1 MSRLRRI
8 QAKYPQEPKVM
19 NEEKYITIKELAEL
33 KGVSTRAIRLSR
45 GKYITR
51 DIIVKGGKSF
61 EILLSSIE
69 PELQGKYYSKF
80 VPSCTENQLPA
91 PLDFYKPDK
100 AKIIALARLDLL
112 NLWKNQRKNQQNK
125 TQFDTDFLCAY
136 NAQVLYPEIYAKLG
150 KVSIGRLQR
159 CKWILGNSNNYE
171 LLIPNYH
178 YEDYSRTCLTEYEKQ
193 IFLKLPLH
201 PNKFSIEKA
210 ISLTQY
216 VLKSQ
221 GQEYIPASSTFRK
234 FANWYKANYF
244 DKWTVL
250 SEGEKTLKEKVIPHI
265 KRDISKIEVGE
276 VLVADG
282 KRLNFQVINPFTG
295 KPCRATLIVF
305 LDWKSTALVGYEIM
319 LEENTQNIASALR
332 NAILN
337 LSRIPKFVYL
347 DNGKAFRG
355 KYFMGSEDFCEIG
368 LRGIYEKL
376 GITTVFANPYNAR
389 AKVIERFF
397 LEMQESFEK
406 LLPSYIGTG
415 IENKPARLRR
425 NEKFHSEIHTEFT
438 PTIQQTIQMINSW
451 LKYKNSLPCP
461 NDRTKSIKE
470 MLDSIE
476 RQAINPREL
485 DDLMLA
491 QEVKT
496 ITSQGIRF
504 LKSDYYND
512 ALYGLRQKVIIKYSL
527 FDLSYINV
535 YTTSGKFL
543 CRADR
548 ITLTHPLA
556 HYTGEIK
563 DVEDYKQKIQKQKQ
577 LKNKTI
583 KACKEFLNTEDLEI
597 LGCEMDK
604 VEEIYLPPK
613 LETKKEK
620 SEKYNPAVKPLFK
633 TSRER
638 YEYLMEYGCICNN
651 DRVWLASYKESKEF
665 KEYETN
671 IADCR
676 QRAEASACPFNAGK
690 QERNKL

>member
-1 MSRLRRI
+1 MD
-8 QAKYPQEPKVM
+8 
-19 NEEKYITIKELAEL
+19 NEKYITIKELAEL
-33 KGVSTRAIRLSR
+33 KGVSTRAIRLSK

-51 DIIVKGGKSF
+51 EITVKGGKSF

-69 PELQGKYYSKF
+69 PELQEKYYSKL
-80 VPSCTENQLPA
+80 VLIPPIKQLPIIA
-91 PLDFYKPDK
+91 DFHKQNK
-100 AKIIALARLDLL
+100 AKIIALARFDLV
-112 NLWKNQRKNQQNK
+112 NLWKDQRKHQAGK
-125 TQFDTDFLCAY
+125 KQFDSDFLSAY
-136 NAQVLYPEIYAKLG
+136 NSNTLYPEIYAKIG
-150 KVSIGRLQR
+150 KVSIGTLQR
-159 CKWILGNSNNYE
+159 WKRVLGNSKNYE
-171 LLIPNYH
+171 LLIPGYH
-178 YEDYSRTCLTEYEKQ
+178 YEDYSRTKLDEYEKQ
-193 IFLKLPLH
+193 IFLKFLLH
-201 PNKFSIEKA
+201 PNKFSIGKA

-216 VLKSQ
+216 VLKTHNR
-221 GQEYIPASSTFRK
+221 GYIPAPPTFRR

-244 DKWTVL
+244 DKWTL
-250 SEGEKTLKEKVIPHI
+250 LRDGEKALKEQVIPHI

-295 KPCRATLIVF
+295 KPCRATLIGF

-337 LSRIPKFVYL
+337 LGKIPKFVYL
-347 DNGKAFRG
+347 DNGRAFKS
-355 KYFMGSEDFCEIG
+355 KYFMGSPAFCEMG
-368 LRGIYEKL
+368 LKGIYEKL

-406 LLPSYIGTG
+406 LLPSYIGTN

-425 NEKFHSEIHTEFT
+425 NEKFHSAIHKEFI

-451 LKYKNSLPCP
+451 LLYKNSLPCP
-461 NDRTKSIKE
+461 NDKSKTIQE

-476 RQAINPREL
+476 RQQINPREL

-535 YTTSGKFL
+535 YTITGKFL
-543 CRADR
+543 CKADR

-556 HYTGEIK
+556 HYTSDIK
-563 DVEDYKQKIQKQKQ
+563 DIEDYKQKIQKQKQ

-583 KACKEFLNTEDLEI
+583 KACKEFLNIEDLEI
-597 LGCEMDK
+597 LECEMDK
-604 VEEIYLPPK
+604 IEDTLLPSQIVPK
-613 LETKKEK
+613 IKIQKEK
-620 SEKYNPAVKPLFK
+620 PEKYNPAVKPLFK

-638 YEYLMEYGCICNN
+638 YEYLMEHGCTCND
-651 DRVWLASYKESKEF
+651 DRIWLTAYKESKEF
-665 KEYETN
+665 EEYETSFCK
-671 IADCR
+671 D
-676 QRAEASACPFNAGK
+676 
-690 QERNKL
+690 

>member
-1 MSRLRRI
+1 MD
-8 QAKYPQEPKVM
+8 
-19 NEEKYITIKELAEL
+19 NEKYITIKELAEL
-33 KGVSTRAIRLSR
+33 KGVSVRAIRLSLK
-45 GKYITR
+45 KYVIREITVR
-51 DIIVKGGKSF
+51 GGKSF

-69 PELQGKYYSKF
+69 PVLQEKYYSKIIPTYE
-80 VPSCTENQLPA
+80 VKQLPT
-91 PLDFYKPDK
+91 PTNFHKPDK
-100 AKIIALARLDLL
+100 AKTIALARIDLL
-112 NLWKNQRKNQQNK
+112 NLWKNQRKNQSNK
-125 TQFDTDFLCAY
+125 TQFDKNFLSAY
-136 NAQVLYPEIYAKLG
+136 NAKCLYPEIYAKLG
-150 KVSIGRLQR
+150 KVSIGTLQR
-159 CKWILGNSNNYE
+159 WKRILGNSNNYE

-178 YEDYSRTCLTEYEKQ
+178 YEDYSRTCLTEHEKQ
-193 IFLKLPLH
+193 IFLKLLLH
-201 PNKFSIEKA
+201 PNKFSIGKA

-216 VLKSQ
+216 VLKTQ
-221 GQEYIPASSTFRK
+221 GTEYIPSPPTFRK

-244 DKWTVL
+244 DKWTL
-250 SEGEKTLKEKVIPHI
+250 LRDGEKALKEEVIPHI
-265 KRDISKIEVGE
+265 KRNISKIDVGE

-295 KPCRATLIVF
+295 KPCRATLIGF

-319 LEENTQNIASALR
+319 IEENTQNIASALR

-337 LSRIPKFVYL
+337 LGKIPKFVYL
-347 DNGKAFRG
+347 DNGRAFRS
-355 KYFMGSEDFCEIG
+355 KYFVGSADFSEIG
-368 LRGIYEKL
+368 LKRIYEKL

-406 LLPSYIGTG
+406 LFPSYIGTS
-415 IENKPARLRR
+415 IESKPARLRR

-451 LKYKNSLPCP
+451 LEYKNSLPCP
-461 NDRTKSIKE
+461 NDSTKSIKE

-535 YTTSGKFL
+535 YTISGKFL
-543 CRADR
+543 CRAER

-556 HYTGEIK
+556 HYTGEIN
-563 DVEDYKQKIQKQKQ
+563 DIEDYKQKIQKQKQ

-583 KACKEFLNTEDLEI
+583 KACKKFLNIEDLEI
-597 LGCEMDK
+597 LECTL
-604 VEEIYLPPK
+604 EEKEEELLPPPIVPK
-613 LETKKEK
+613 IEIKKEK
-620 SEKYNPAVKPLFK
+620 QEKYNPAVKPLFK

-638 YEYLMEYGCICNN
+638 YEYLMEYGCTCND
-651 DRVWLASYKESKEF
+651 DRIWLTAYKESKE
-665 KEYETN
+665 TD
-671 IADCR
+671 IC
-676 QRAEASACPFNAGK
+676 
-690 QERNKL
+690 

>member
-1 MSRLRRI
+1 MD
-8 QAKYPQEPKVM
+8 
-19 NEEKYITIKELAEL
+19 NEKYITIKELAEL
-33 KGVSTRAIRLSR
+33 KGVSARAIRLSLK
-45 GKYITR
+45 KYVIREITVR
-51 DIIVKGGKSF
+51 GGKSF

-69 PELQGKYYSKF
+69 PVLREKYYSKIIPTYE
-80 VPSCTENQLPA
+80 VKQLPT
-91 PLDFYKPDK
+91 PTNFHKPDK
-100 AKIIALARLDLL
+100 AKTIALARIDLL
-112 NLWKNQRKNQQNK
+112 NLWKNQRKNQSNK
-125 TQFDTDFLCAY
+125 TQFDKNFLSAY
-136 NAQVLYPEIYAKLG
+136 NAKCLYPEIYAKLG
-150 KVSIGRLQR
+150 KVSSGTLQR
-159 CKWILGNSNNYE
+159 WKRILGNSNNYE

-178 YEDYSRTCLTEYEKQ
+178 YEDYSRTCLTEHEKQ
-193 IFLKLPLH
+193 IFLKLLLH
-201 PNKFSIEKA
+201 PNKFSIGKA

-216 VLKSQ
+216 VLKTQ
-221 GQEYIPASSTFRK
+221 GTEYIPSPPTFRK

-244 DKWTVL
+244 DKWTL
-250 SEGEKTLKEKVIPHI
+250 LRDGEKALKEEVIPHI
-265 KRDISKIEVGE
+265 KRNISKIDVGE

-295 KPCRATLIVF
+295 KPCRATLIGF

-319 LEENTQNIASALR
+319 IEENTQNIASALR

-337 LSRIPKFVYL
+337 LGKIPKFVYL
-347 DNGKAFRG
+347 DNGRAFRS
-355 KYFMGSEDFCEIG
+355 KYFVGSADFSEIG
-368 LRGIYEKL
+368 LKGIYEKL

-406 LLPSYIGTG
+406 LFPSYIGTS
-415 IENKPARLRR
+415 IESKPARLRR

-451 LKYKNSLPCP
+451 LEYKNSLPCP

-491 QEVKT
+491 QEIKT
-496 ITSQGIRF
+496 IASQGIRF
-504 LKSDYYND
+504 LKADYYND

-556 HYTGEIK
+556 HYTGEVK
-563 DVEDYKQKIQKQKQ
+563 DIEDYKQKIQKQKQ

-583 KACKEFLNTEDLEI
+583 KACKEFLNIEDLEI
-597 LGCEMDK
+597 LEYTLEEK
-604 VEEIYLPPK
+604 EEEILPLSTVPK
-613 LETKKEK
+613 IEVKKEK
-620 SEKYNPAVKPLFK
+620 PEKYNPAVKPLFK

-638 YEYLMEYGCICNN
+638 YEYLMEHGCTCNE
-651 DRVWLASYKESKEF
+651 DRIWFKTYKESKEY
-665 KEYETN
+665 KQYET
-671 IADCR
+671 DFC
-676 QRAEASACPFNAGK
+676 
-690 QERNKL
+690 

>member
-1 MSRLRRI
+1 MCRNDTKDINVSWKQFQSSAFGAMNI
-8 QAKYPQEPKVM
+8 NVM
-19 NEEKYITIKELAEL
+19 TDEKYITIKELAEL
-33 KGVSTRAIRLSR
+33 KGVSTRAIRLSK

-51 DIIVKGGKSF
+51 EITIKGGRSF
-61 EILLSSIE
+61 KILLSSIE
-69 PELQGKYYSKF
+69 PVLQEKYYSKIIPTYE
-80 VPSCTENQLPA
+80 VKQLPT
-91 PLDFYKPDK
+91 PTNFHKPDK
-100 AKIIALARLDLL
+100 AKVIALARLDLL
-112 NLWKNQRKNQQNK
+112 NLWKQERKNQQNK
-125 TQFDTDFLCAY
+125 TQFDKDFLSAY

-150 KVSIGRLQR
+150 NVSIGTLQR
-159 CKWILGNSNNYE
+159 WKRILGNSNNYE

-178 YEDYSRTCLTEYEKQ
+178 YEDYSRTCLTEHEKQ
-193 IFLKLPLH
+193 IFLKLLLH
-201 PNKFSIEKA
+201 PNRFSIGKA

-216 VLKSQ
+216 VLKTQ
-221 GQEYIPASSTFRK
+221 GQEYIPAPPTFRR

-244 DKWTVL
+244 DKWTL
-250 SEGEKTLKEKVIPHI
+250 LRDGEKALKEDVIPHI

-295 KPCRATLIVF
+295 KPCRATLIGF

-319 LEENTQNIASALR
+319 IEENTQNIASALR

-337 LSRIPKFVYL
+337 LDKIPKFVYL
-347 DNGKAFRG
+347 DNGRAFRGEYFRG
-355 KYFMGSEDFCEIG
+355 KYKDGFEQYGFKG
-368 LRGIYEKL
+368 LYEKL

-406 LLPSYIGTG
+406 LLPSYIGTN

-438 PTIQQTIQMINSW
+438 PTIQQTIKMINSW
-451 LKYKNSLPCP
+451 LEYKNSLPCP

-476 RQAINPREL
+476 KQEINPREL
-485 DDLMLA
+485 DDLMLV

-535 YTTSGKFL
+535 YTISGKFL

-556 HYTGEIK
+556 HYTGEIN
-563 DVEDYKQKIQKQKQ
+563 DIEDYKQKIQKQKQ

-583 KACKEFLNTEDLEI
+583 KACKEFLNIEDLEI
-597 LGCEMDK
+597 LEYQLEEK
-604 VEEIYLPPK
+604 EEEILPSPIIPK
-613 LETKKEK
+613 IENKKEK
-620 SEKYNPAVKPLFK
+620 PEKYNPAVRLLFK

-638 YEYLMEYGCICNN
+638 YEYLMEHGCTCND
-651 DRVWLASYKESKEF
+651 DRIWFKAYEESKEY
-665 KEYETN
+665 KQYET
-671 IADCR
+671 DFC
-676 QRAEASACPFNAGK
+676 
-690 QERNKL
+690 

>member
-1 MSRLRRI
+1 MIYVST
-8 QAKYPQEPKVM
+8 M
-19 NEEKYITIKELAEL
+19 NEEKYITVKELAEL
-33 KGVSTRAIRLSR
+33 KGVSNRAIRLSKD
-45 GKYITR
+45 KYITR
-51 DIIVKGGKSF
+51 EITVKGGKSF

-69 PELQGKYYSKF
+69 LELQEKYYSKF
-80 VPSCTENQLPA
+80 VPTYEVKQFPA
-91 PLDFYKPDK
+91 PMNFHKPDK
-100 AKIIALARLDLL
+100 AKVIALARLDLL
-112 NLWKNQRKNQQNK
+112 NLWKKERKNQQNK
-125 TQFDTDFLCAY
+125 TQFDNDFLGAY
-136 NAQVLYPEIYAKLG
+136 NAQVLYPKIYAKLG
-150 KVSIGRLQR
+150 KVSIGTLQR
-159 CKWILGNSNNYE
+159 WKRILGNSNNYE

-178 YEDYSRTCLTEYEKQ
+178 YEDYSRTCLTEHEKQ
-193 IFLKLPLH
+193 IFLKLLLH
-201 PNKFSIEKA
+201 PNKFSIGKA

-216 VLKSQ
+216 VLKTQ
-221 GQEYIPASSTFRK
+221 GAEYIPAPPTFRR
-234 FANWYKANYF
+234 FANWYKASYF
-244 DKWTVL
+244 DKWTL
-250 SEGEKTLKEKVIPHI
+250 LRDGEKALKEDVIPHI

-295 KPCRATLIVF
+295 KPCRATLIGF

-337 LSRIPKFVYL
+337 LCKIPKFVYL
-347 DNGKAFRG
+347 DNGKAFRS
-355 KYFMGSEDFCEIG
+355 KYFMGSSNFDEIG
-368 LRGIYEKL
+368 LKGIYEKL
-376 GITTVFANPYNAR
+376 GIKTVFANPYNAR

-406 LLPSYIGTG
+406 LLPSYIGTS

-425 NEKFHSEIHTEFT
+425 NEKFHSEIHQEYT

-451 LKYKNSLPCP
+451 LEYKNSLPCP

-470 MLDSIE
+470 ILDNIE
-476 RQAINPREL
+476 RQEINPREL

-491 QEVKT
+491 QEIKT

-504 LKSDYYND
+504 LKADYYND

-556 HYTGEIK
+556 YYTGEIK
-563 DVEDYKQKIQKQKQ
+563 DIEDYKQKIQKQKQ
-577 LKNKTI
+577 LKNRTI
-583 KACKEFLNTEDLEI
+583 KACKEFLNIEDLEI
-597 LGCEMDK
+597 LECEMEK
-604 VEEIYLPPK
+604 EEEEHLPPPIVPK
-613 LETKKEK
+613 IENKKEK
-620 SEKYNPAVKPLFK
+620 PTKYNPAVKPLFK

-638 YEYLMEYGCICNN
+638 YEYLMEYGCTCNN
-651 DRVWLASYKESKEF
+651 DRIWLKAYKESKEF
-665 KEYETN
+665 KEYETK
-671 IADCR
+671 IRTD
-676 QRAEASACPFNAGK
+676 
-690 QERNKL
+690 

>member
-1 MSRLRRI
+1 MCRNDTKDINVSWKQFQSSAFGAMNI
-8 QAKYPQEPKVM
+8 NVM
-19 NEEKYITIKELAEL
+19 TDEKYITIKELAEL
-33 KGVSTRAIRLSR
+33 KGVSTRAIRLSK

-51 DIIVKGGKSF
+51 EITIKGGRSF
-61 EILLSSIE
+61 KILLSSIE
-69 PELQGKYYSKF
+69 PVLQEKYYSKIIPTYE
-80 VPSCTENQLPA
+80 VKQLPT
-91 PLDFYKPDK
+91 PTNFHKPDK
-100 AKIIALARLDLL
+100 AKVIALARLDLL
-112 NLWKNQRKNQQNK
+112 NLWKQERKNQQNK
-125 TQFDTDFLCAY
+125 TQFDKDFLSAY

-150 KVSIGRLQR
+150 NVSIGTLQR
-159 CKWILGNSNNYE
+159 WKRILGNSNNYE

-178 YEDYSRTCLTEYEKQ
+178 YEDYSRTCLTEHEKQ
-193 IFLKLPLH
+193 IFLKLLLH
-201 PNKFSIEKA
+201 PNRFSIGKA

-216 VLKSQ
+216 VLKTQ
-221 GQEYIPASSTFRK
+221 GQEYIPAPPTFRR

-244 DKWTVL
+244 DKWTL
-250 SEGEKTLKEKVIPHI
+250 LRDGEKALKEDVIPHI

-295 KPCRATLIVF
+295 KPCRATLIGF

-319 LEENTQNIASALR
+319 IEENTQNIASALR

-337 LSRIPKFVYL
+337 LDKIPKFVYL
-347 DNGKAFRG
+347 DNGRAFRG
-355 KYFMGSEDFCEIG
+355 KYFRGKYKDGFEQYGFKG
-368 LRGIYEKL
+368 LYEKL

-406 LLPSYIGTG
+406 LLPSYIGTN

-438 PTIQQTIQMINSW
+438 PTIQQTIKMINSW
-451 LKYKNSLPCP
+451 LEYKNSLPCP

-476 RQAINPREL
+476 KQEINPREL
-485 DDLMLA
+485 DDLMLV

-512 ALYGLRQKVIIKYSL
+512 TLYGLRQKVIIKYSL

-535 YTTSGKFL
+535 YTISGKFL

-556 HYTGEIK
+556 HYTGEIN
-563 DVEDYKQKIQKQKQ
+563 DIEDYKQKIQKQKQ

-583 KACKEFLNTEDLEI
+583 KACKEFLNIEDLEI
-597 LGCEMDK
+597 LEYQLEEK
-604 VEEIYLPPK
+604 EEEILPSPIIPK
-613 LETKKEK
+613 IENKKEK
-620 SEKYNPAVKPLFK
+620 PEKYNPAVRLLFK

-638 YEYLMEYGCICNN
+638 YEYLMEHGCTCND
-651 DRVWLASYKESKEF
+651 DRIWFKAYKESKEY
-665 KEYETN
+665 KQYET
-671 IADCR
+671 DFC
-676 QRAEASACPFNAGK
+676 
-690 QERNKL
+690 

>member
-1 MSRLRRI
+1 
-8 QAKYPQEPKVM
+8 M
-19 NEEKYITIKELAEL
+19 NNEKYITIKELSEL
-33 KGVSTRAIRLSR
+33 KGVSARAIRLSR
-45 GKYITR
+45 GKYQTREIT
-51 DIIVKGGKSF
+51 IKGGKSF

-69 PELQGKYYSKF
+69 PELQEKYYAQIIPILSEK
-80 VPSCTENQLPA
+80 QLPA
-91 PLDFYKPDK
+91 PLDFHKPDK
-100 AKIIALARLDLL
+100 AKIIALARFDLL

-125 TQFDTDFLCAY
+125 TQFDNEFLSTY
-136 NAQVLYPEIYAKLG
+136 NAHVLYPEIYAKLG
-150 KVSIGRLQR
+150 KVSIGTLQR
-159 CKWILGNSNNYE
+159 WKRILGNCNNYE

-178 YEDYSRTCLTEYEKQ
+178 YEDYSRTCLTDYEKQ
-193 IFLKLPLH
+193 IFLKLLLH
-201 PNKFSIEKA
+201 PNKISIGKA

-216 VLKSQ
+216 VLKTQ
-221 GQEYIPASSTFRK
+221 GQEYIPAPPTFRR

-244 DKWTVL
+244 DKWTL
-250 SEGEKTLKEKVIPHI
+250 LRDGEKALKEEVIPHI

-295 KPCRATLIVF
+295 KPCRATLIGF

-337 LSRIPKFVYL
+337 LGRIPKFIYL

-355 KYFMGSEDFCEIG
+355 KYFMGSSNFDEVG
-368 LRGIYEKL
+368 LKGIYEKL

-406 LLPSYIGTG
+406 LLPSYIGTS

-451 LKYKNSLPCP
+451 LEYKNSLPCP
-461 NDRTKSIKE
+461 NDRTRSIKE

-476 RQAINPREL
+476 QQKINPREL
-485 DDLMLA
+485 DDLMMA
-491 QEVKT
+491 QEIKT

-504 LKSDYYND
+504 LKVYYYND

-563 DVEDYKQKIQKQKQ
+563 DVEDYKQKMQKQKQ

-583 KACKEFLNTEDLEI
+583 KACKEFLNIEDLEI
-597 LGCEMDK
+597 LKCEIDEA
-604 VEEIYLPPK
+604 EEIYLPPK
-613 LETKKEK
+613 IEVKKEK
-620 SEKYNPAVKPLFK
+620 PEKYNPAVKPLFK

-638 YEYLMEYGCICNN
+638 YEYLMEHGCTCND
-651 DRVWLASYKESKEF
+651 DRVWLTNYKETKEF
-665 KEYETN
+665 EEYET
-671 IADCR
+671 DFC
-676 QRAEASACPFNAGK
+676 
-690 QERNKL
+690 

>member
-1 MSRLRRI
+1 M
-8 QAKYPQEPKVM
+8 
-19 NEEKYITIKELAEL
+19 EEKYITIKELAEL
-33 KGVSTRAIRLSR
+33 KGVSTRAIRLAKI
-45 GKYITR
+45 KYITR
-51 DIIVKGGKSF
+51 EITVKGGKSS

-69 PELQGKYYSKF
+69 PELQEKYYSKIL
-80 VPSCTENQLPA
+80 PTYTEKLFPIST
-91 PLDFYKPDK
+91 DFHKPDK

-112 NLWKNQRKNQQNK
+112 NLWKNERKNQSNK
-125 TQFDTDFLCAY
+125 TQFDNDFLSAY
-136 NAQVLYPEIYAKLG
+136 NAQVLYPEIYVRLG
-150 KVSIGRLQR
+150 KVSIGTLQR
-159 CKWILGNSNNYE
+159 WKRILGNSDNYE

-178 YEDYSRTCLTEYEKQ
+178 YEDHSRTCLTDYEKQ
-193 IFLKLPLH
+193 IFLKLLLH
-201 PNKFSIEKA
+201 SNKFSIGKA
-210 ISLTQY
+210 ISLAQY
-216 VLKSQ
+216 VLKTQ
-221 GQEYIPASSTFRK
+221 GAEYIPAPPTFRR

-244 DKWTVL
+244 DKWTL
-250 SEGEKTLKEKVIPHI
+250 LRDGEKALKEQVIPHI

-276 VLVADG
+276 ILVADG

-295 KPCRATLIVF
+295 RPCRATLIGF

-319 LEENTQNIASALR
+319 MEENTQNIASALR

-337 LSRIPKFVYL
+337 LGKIPKFVYL
-347 DNGKAFRG
+347 DNGKAFKG
-355 KYFMGSEDFCEIG
+355 KYFIGSANFSEIG
-368 LRGIYEKL
+368 LKGIYEKL

-406 LLPSYIGTG
+406 LLPSYIGTN

-425 NEKFHSEIHTEFT
+425 NEKFHKEIHQNFI

-451 LKYKNSLPCP
+451 LEYKNSLACP
-461 NDRTKSIKE
+461 NDKTKTIKE
-470 MLDSIE
+470 MLNGIDKQE
-476 RQAINPREL
+476 INQREL

-496 ITSQGIRF
+496 VTSQGIRF

-535 YTTSGKFL
+535 YTMSGKFL
-543 CRADR
+543 CKADR

-583 KACKEFLNTEDLEI
+583 KACKEFLNIKDLEI
-597 LGCEMDK
+597 LECEMEKTEDTF
-604 VEEIYLPPK
+604 LPPAITTK
-613 LETKKEK
+613 IEIKKEK
-620 SEKYNPAVKPLFK
+620 PEKYNLAVKPLFK
-633 TSRER
+633 TSREK
-638 YEYLMEYGCICNN
+638 YEYLMEYGCTCNE
-651 DRVWLASYKESKEF
+651 DRIWLAAYKESKEF
-665 KEYETN
+665 KDYETQ
-671 IADCR
+671 I
-676 QRAEASACPFNAGK
+676 
-690 QERNKL
+690 RND

>member
-1 MSRLRRI
+1 
-8 QAKYPQEPKVM
+8 M
-19 NEEKYITIKELAEL
+19 NDSTMTDEKYITIKELAEL

-69 PELQGKYYSKF
+69 PELQDKYYSKI
-80 VPSCTENQLPA
+80 VPTYEIKKLPA
-91 PLDFYKPDK
+91 PTDFHKPDK
-100 AKIIALARLDLL
+100 AKVIALARLDLL
-112 NLWKNQRKNQQNK
+112 NLWKKERKNQQNK
-125 TQFDTDFLCAY
+125 TQFDNDFLGAY

-150 KVSIGRLQR
+150 NVSIGTLQR
-159 CKWILGNSNNYE
+159 WKRFISNSNNYE

-193 IFLKLPLH
+193 IFLKLLLH
-201 PNKFSIEKA
+201 PNKFSIGKA

-216 VLKSQ
+216 VLKTQ
-221 GQEYIPASSTFRK
+221 GQEYIPAPPTFRR

-244 DKWTVL
+244 DKWTL
-250 SEGEKTLKEKVIPHI
+250 LRDGEKALKEDVIPHI

-295 KPCRATLIVF
+295 KPCRATLIGF

-337 LSRIPKFVYL
+337 LGKIPKFVYL

-355 KYFMGSEDFCEIG
+355 KYFLGSSNFDEIG
-368 LRGIYEKL
+368 LKGIYEKL

-406 LLPSYIGTG
+406 LLPSYIGTS
-415 IENKPARLRR
+415 IKNKPARLRR
-425 NEKFHSEIHTEFT
+425 NEKFHSEIHQEYT

-451 LKYKNSLPCP
+451 LEYKNSLPCP
-461 NDRTKSIKE
+461 NDRTRSIKE
-470 MLDSIE
+470 KLDSIE

-491 QEVKT
+491 QEIKT
-496 ITSQGIRF
+496 IASQGIRF
-504 LKSDYYND
+504 LKADYYND

-556 HYTGEIK
+556 HYTGEVK
-563 DVEDYKQKIQKQKQ
+563 DIEDYKQKIQKQKQ

-583 KACKEFLNTEDLEI
+583 KACKEFLNIEDLEI
-597 LGCEMDK
+597 LEYTLEEK
-604 VEEIYLPPK
+604 EEEILPLSTVPK
-613 LETKKEK
+613 IEVKKEK
-620 SEKYNPAVKPLFK
+620 PEKYNPAVKPLFK

-638 YEYLMEYGCICNN
+638 YEYLMEHGCTCNE
-651 DRVWLASYKESKEF
+651 DRIWLKTYKESKEY
-665 KEYETN
+665 KQYET
-671 IADCR
+671 DFC
-676 QRAEASACPFNAGK
+676 
-690 QERNKL
+690 

>member
-1 MSRLRRI
+1 MD
-8 QAKYPQEPKVM
+8 
-19 NEEKYITIKELAEL
+19 NDKYITIKELAEL
-33 KGVSTRAIRLSR
+33 KGVSTRAIRLSK
-45 GKYITR
+45 GKYITKE
-51 DIIVKGGKSF
+51 ITVKGGKSF

-69 PELQGKYYSKF
+69 LELQEKYYSKI
-80 VPSCTENQLPA
+80 VSSYAEKQLPA
-91 PLDFYKPDK
+91 PTDFHKPDK

-112 NLWKNQRKNQQNK
+112 NLWKNERKNQQNK
-125 TQFDTDFLCAY
+125 TQFDNDFLGAY

-150 KVSIGRLQR
+150 NVSIGTLQR
-159 CKWILGNSNNYE
+159 WKRILGNSSNYE
-171 LLIPNYH
+171 ILIPNYH
-178 YEDYSRTCLTEYEKQ
+178 YEDYSRTCLTDYEKQ
-193 IFLKLPLH
+193 IFLKLLLH
-201 PNKFSIEKA
+201 PNKFSIGKA

-216 VLKSQ
+216 VLKTY
-221 GQEYIPASSTFRK
+221 GQEYIPAIPTFRR

-244 DKWTVL
+244 DKWTL
-250 SEGEKTLKEKVIPHI
+250 LRDGEKALKEDVIPHI

-295 KPCRATLIVF
+295 KPCRATLIGF

-319 LEENTQNIASALR
+319 IEENTQNIASALR

-337 LSRIPKFVYL
+337 LGKIPKFVYL
-347 DNGKAFRG
+347 DNGRAFRS
-355 KYFMGSEDFCEIG
+355 KYFIGSAKSLVGGIKRAPSRFGPLPPIRFDEVG
-368 LRGIYEKL
+368 LKGIYEKL

-406 LLPSYIGTG
+406 LLPSYIGTN
-415 IENKPARLRR
+415 IENKPARMRR
-425 NEKFHSEIHTEFT
+425 NEKFHSENHQEFI

-451 LKYKNSLPCP
+451 LEYKNSLPCP

-476 RQAINPREL
+476 KQEINPREL

-491 QEVKT
+491 QEIKT

-512 ALYGLRQKVIIKYSL
+512 TLYGLRQKVRIKYSL

-535 YTTSGKFL
+535 YTITGKFL
-543 CRADR
+543 CRAER

-556 HYTGEIK
+556 HYTGEVK
-563 DVEDYKQKIQKQKQ
+563 DIEDYKQKIQKQKQ

-583 KACKEFLNTEDLEI
+583 KACKEFLNIEDLEI
-597 LGCEMDK
+597 LECQMDK
-604 VEEIYLPPK
+604 IDEIHLPPK
-613 LETKKEK
+613 IEIKKEK
-620 SEKYNPAVKPLFK
+620 PEKYNPVIKPLFK
-633 TSRER
+633 TSHER
-638 YEYLMEYGCICNN
+638 YEYLMEHGCTCND
-651 DRVWLASYKESKEF
+651 DRIWLTAYKESKEF
-665 KEYETN
+665 KEYETK
-671 IADCR
+671 ICTD
-676 QRAEASACPFNAGK
+676 
-690 QERNKL
+690 

>member
-1 MSRLRRI
+1 M
-8 QAKYPQEPKVM
+8 
-19 NEEKYITIKELAEL
+19 
-33 KGVSTRAIRLSR
+33 
-45 GKYITR
+45 R
-51 DIIVKGGKSF
+51 DG
-61 EILLSSIE
+61 
-69 PELQGKYYSKF
+69 
-80 VPSCTENQLPA
+80 
-91 PLDFYKPDK
+91 
-100 AKIIALARLDLL
+100 
-112 NLWKNQRKNQQNK
+112 
-125 TQFDTDFLCAY
+125 
-136 NAQVLYPEIYAKLG
+136 
-150 KVSIGRLQR
+150 
-159 CKWILGNSNNYE
+159 
-171 LLIPNYH
+171 
-178 YEDYSRTCLTEYEKQ
+178 
-193 IFLKLPLH
+193 
-201 PNKFSIEKA
+201 EKA
-210 ISLTQY
+210 
-216 VLKSQ
+216 
-221 GQEYIPASSTFRK
+221 
-234 FANWYKANYF
+234 
-244 DKWTVL
+244 
-250 SEGEKTLKEKVIPHI
+250 LKEQVIPHI

-295 KPCRATLIVF
+295 KPCRATLIGF

-355 KYFMGSEDFCEIG
+355 KYFLGSPNFNEIG
-368 LRGIYEKL
+368 LKGIYEKL

-406 LLPSYIGTG
+406 LLPSYIGTS

-425 NEKFHSEIHTEFT
+425 NEKFHKEVYQNFV

-451 LKYKNSLPCP
+451 LEYKNSQLCP
-461 NDRTKSIKE
+461 NNKTKTIQQ
-470 MLDSIE
+470 MLDCIDK
-476 RQAINPREL
+476 QGINQREL

-535 YTTSGKFL
+535 YTMSGKFL
-543 CRADR
+543 CKADR

-563 DVEDYKQKIQKQKQ
+563 DIEDYKQKIQKQKQ

-583 KACKEFLNTEDLEI
+583 KACKEFLNVEDLEI
-597 LGCEMDK
+597 LECEFEK
-604 VEEIYLPPK
+604 EEDINLPLPNITEIK
-613 LETKKEK
+613 IKKEK
-620 SEKYNPAVKPLFK
+620 RQKYNPAIKPLFK

-638 YEYLMEYGCICNN
+638 YEYLMKYGCTCND
-651 DRVWLASYKESKEF
+651 DRTWLAAYKVSKEF
-665 KEYETN
+665 KDYETQICIN
-671 IADCR
+671 
-676 QRAEASACPFNAGK
+676 
-690 QERNKL
+690 

>member
-1 MSRLRRI
+1 MD
-8 QAKYPQEPKVM
+8 
-19 NEEKYITIKELAEL
+19 NEKYITIKELAEL
-33 KGVSTRAIRLSR
+33 KVVSARAIRLSLK
-45 GKYITR
+45 KYVIREITVR
-51 DIIVKGGKSF
+51 GGKSF

-69 PELQGKYYSKF
+69 PVLQEKYYSKI
-80 VPSCTENQLPA
+80 VPTYEIKKLPA
-91 PLDFYKPDK
+91 PTDFHKPDK
-100 AKIIALARLDLL
+100 AKVIALARLDLL
-112 NLWKNQRKNQQNK
+112 NLWKKERKNQQNK
-125 TQFDTDFLCAY
+125 TQFDNDFLGAY

-150 KVSIGRLQR
+150 NVSIGTLQR
-159 CKWILGNSNNYE
+159 WKRFIGNSNNYE

-193 IFLKLPLH
+193 IFLKLLLH
-201 PNKFSIEKA
+201 PNKFSIGKA

-216 VLKSQ
+216 VLKTQ
-221 GQEYIPASSTFRK
+221 GAEYIPAAPTFRR

-244 DKWTVL
+244 DKWTL
-250 SEGEKTLKEKVIPHI
+250 LRDGEKALKEDVIPHI
-265 KRDISKIEVGE
+265 KRDISTIEVGE

-295 KPCRATLIVF
+295 KPCRATLIGF

-319 LEENTQNIASALR
+319 IEENTQNIASALR

-337 LSRIPKFVYL
+337 LGKIPKFVYL

-355 KYFMGSEDFCEIG
+355 KYFLGSSNFDEIG
-368 LRGIYEKL
+368 LKGIYEKL

-397 LEMQESFEK
+397 LEMQESIEK
-406 LLPSYIGTG
+406 LLPSYIGTS
-415 IENKPARLRR
+415 IKNKPARLRR
-425 NEKFHSEIHTEFT
+425 NEKFHSEIHQEYT

-451 LKYKNSLPCP
+451 LEYKNSLPCP
-461 NDRTKSIKE
+461 NDRTRSIKE
-470 MLDSIE
+470 KLDSIE

-491 QEVKT
+491 QEIKT
-496 ITSQGIRF
+496 IASQGIRF
-504 LKSDYYND
+504 LKADYYND

-556 HYTGEIK
+556 HYTGEVK
-563 DVEDYKQKIQKQKQ
+563 DIEDYKQKIQKQKQ

-583 KACKEFLNTEDLEI
+583 KACKEFLNIEDLEI
-597 LGCEMDK
+597 LEYTLEEK
-604 VEEIYLPPK
+604 EEEILPLSTVPK
-613 LETKKEK
+613 IEVKKEK
-620 SEKYNPAVKPLFK
+620 PEKYNPAVKPLFK

-638 YEYLMEYGCICNN
+638 YEYLMEHGCTCNE
-651 DRVWLASYKESKEF
+651 DRIWLKTYKESKEY
-665 KEYETN
+665 KQYET
-671 IADCR
+671 DFC
-676 QRAEASACPFNAGK
+676 
-690 QERNKL
+690 

>member
-1 MSRLRRI
+1 M
-8 QAKYPQEPKVM
+8 
-19 NEEKYITIKELAEL
+19 
-33 KGVSTRAIRLSR
+33 
-45 GKYITR
+45 
-51 DIIVKGGKSF
+51 
-61 EILLSSIE
+61 
-69 PELQGKYYSKF
+69 
-80 VPSCTENQLPA
+80 
-91 PLDFYKPDK
+91 
-100 AKIIALARLDLL
+100 
-112 NLWKNQRKNQQNK
+112 
-125 TQFDTDFLCAY
+125 
-136 NAQVLYPEIYAKLG
+136 
-150 KVSIGRLQR
+150 
-159 CKWILGNSNNYE
+159 
-171 LLIPNYH
+171 
-178 YEDYSRTCLTEYEKQ
+178 
-193 IFLKLPLH
+193 
-201 PNKFSIEKA
+201 
-210 ISLTQY
+210 TQY
-216 VLKSQ
+216 VLKNQ
-221 GQEYIPASSTFRK
+221 GAEYIPAPPTFRR

-244 DKWTVL
+244 DKWTL
-250 SEGEKTLKEKVIPHI
+250 LRDGEKTLKEEVIPHI

-295 KPCRATLIVF
+295 KPCRATLIGF

-319 LEENTQNIASALR
+319 LEENTQNIASGLR

-337 LSRIPKFVYL
+337 LGKIPKFVYL

-355 KYFMGSEDFCEIG
+355 KYFMGRADFNEVG
-368 LRGIYEKL
+368 LKGIYEKL

-406 LLPSYIGTG
+406 LLPSYIGTS

-451 LKYKNSLPCP
+451 LEYKNSLPCP
-461 NDRTKSIKE
+461 NDRTRSIKKI
-470 MLDSIE
+470 LDSIE
-476 RQAINPREL
+476 RQEINPREL
-485 DDLMLA
+485 DDLMMA
-491 QEVKT
+491 QEIKT

-504 LKSDYYND
+504 LKAYYYND

-563 DVEDYKQKIQKQKQ
+563 DIEDYKQKIQKQKQ
-577 LKNKTI
+577 LKNRTI
-583 KACKEFLNTEDLEI
+583 KACKEFLNIKDLEI
-597 LGCEMDK
+597 LKCEIDEA
-604 VEEIYLPPK
+604 EEIYLPPK
-613 LETKKEK
+613 IEVKKEK
-620 SEKYNPAVKPLFK
+620 PEKYNPAVKPLFK

-638 YEYLMEYGCICNN
+638 YEYLMEYGCTSND

-665 KEYETN
+665 EEYET
-671 IADCR
+671 DFC
-676 QRAEASACPFNAGK
+676 
-690 QERNKL
+690 

>member
-1 MSRLRRI
+1 
-8 QAKYPQEPKVM
+8 M

-33 KGVSTRAIRLSR
+33 KGLSTRAIRLAKC
-45 GKYITR
+45 KYITR
-51 DIIVKGGKSF
+51 EITVKGGKSF

-69 PELQGKYYSKF
+69 PELQEKYYSKIL
-80 VPSCTENQLPA
+80 PDCSEKQLPI
-91 PLDFYKPDK
+91 PTNFHKPDK
-100 AKIIALARLDLL
+100 AKVIALARLDLL
-112 NLWKNQRKNQQNK
+112 NLWKNERKNQSNK
-125 TQFDTDFLCAY
+125 TKFDNDFLSAY

-150 KVSIGRLQR
+150 KVSIGTLQR
-159 CKWILGNSNNYE
+159 WKRILGSSSNYE
-171 LLIPNYH
+171 VLIPNYH
-178 YEDYSRTCLTEYEKQ
+178 YEDYSRTCLTDYEKQ
-193 IFLKLPLH
+193 IFLKLLLH
-201 PNKFSIEKA
+201 PNKFSIGKA
-210 ISLTQY
+210 ISLAQY
-216 VLKSQ
+216 VLKTQ
-221 GQEYIPASSTFRK
+221 GAEYIPAPPTFRR

-244 DKWTVL
+244 DKWTL
-250 SEGEKTLKEKVIPHI
+250 LREGEKALKEQVIPHI
-265 KRDISKIEVGE
+265 KRDVSKIGVGE

-295 KPCRATLIVF
+295 KPCRATLIGF

-337 LSRIPKFVYL
+337 LGKIPKFVYL

-355 KYFMGSEDFCEIG
+355 KYFVGSAKFDEIG
-368 LRGIYEKL
+368 LKGIYEKL
-376 GITTVFANPYNAR
+376 GITTVFANSYNAR

-406 LLPSYIGTG
+406 LLPSYIGTS
-415 IENKPARLRR
+415 IDNKPARLKR
-425 NEKFHSEIHTEFT
+425 NEKFHKEIHQNLV

-451 LKYKNSLPCP
+451 LEYKNSLVCP
-461 NDRTKSIKE
+461 NDKTKTIKGMLNSIDKQE
-470 MLDSIE
+470 
-476 RQAINPREL
+476 INQREL

-535 YTTSGKFL
+535 YTISGKFL
-543 CRADR
+543 CKADR

-556 HYTGEIK
+556 HYTGKIK
-563 DVEDYKQKIQKQKQ
+563 DIEDYKQKIQKQKK

-583 KACKEFLNTEDLEI
+583 KACKEFLNIEDLEI
-597 LGCEMDK
+597 LECQIEDK
-604 VEEIYLPPK
+604 EGYSHLPIISK
-613 LETKKEK
+613 SESKKEK
-620 SEKYNPAVKPLFK
+620 PEKYNPAVKPLFK

-638 YEYLMEYGCICNN
+638 YEYLMKHGCTCNE
-651 DRVWLASYKESKEF
+651 DRIWLAAYKESKEF
-665 KEYETN
+665 KDYETQIRIN
-671 IADCR
+671 
-676 QRAEASACPFNAGK
+676 
-690 QERNKL
+690 

>member
-1 MSRLRRI
+1 MIDVST
-8 QAKYPQEPKVM
+8 M
-19 NEEKYITIKELAEL
+19 TNEKYITIKELAEL

-45 GKYITR
+45 GKYQTR
-51 DIIVKGGKSF
+51 DIVVKGGKSF

-69 PELQGKYYSKF
+69 PELQEKYYSKF
-80 VPSCTENQLPA
+80 VPILSEKQLPA
-91 PLDFYKPDK
+91 PLDFHKPNK

-112 NLWKNQRKNQQNK
+112 NLWKNQRKNQNNK
-125 TQFDTDFLCAY
+125 TQFDNDFLSAY

-150 KVSIGRLQR
+150 KVSIGTLQR
-159 CKWILGNSNNYE
+159 WKRNLGNSNNYE

-178 YEDYSRTCLTEYEKQ
+178 YEDYSRTCLTDYEKQ
-193 IFLKLPLH
+193 IFLKLLLH
-201 PNKFSIEKA
+201 PNKFSIGKA

-216 VLKSQ
+216 VLKTQ
-221 GQEYIPASSTFRK
+221 GAEYIPAPPTFRR

-244 DKWTVL
+244 DKWTL
-250 SEGEKTLKEKVIPHI
+250 LRESEKALKEKVIPHI
-265 KRDISKIEVGE
+265 KRDVSKIEVGE

-295 KPCRATLIVF
+295 KACRATLIGF

-332 NAILN
+332 NAVLN

-355 KYFMGSEDFCEIG
+355 KYFLGSPNFDEIG
-368 LRGIYEKL
+368 LKGIYEKL

-406 LLPSYIGTG
+406 LLPSYIGTS

-425 NEKFHSEIHTEFT
+425 NEKFHSEIHREFV

-451 LKYKNSLPCP
+451 LEYKNSLPCP
-461 NDRTKSIKE
+461 NDRTRSIKE

-476 RQAINPREL
+476 RQEINPREL
-485 DDLMLA
+485 DDLMMA
-491 QEVKT
+491 QEIKT

-504 LKSDYYND
+504 LKADYYND

-527 FDLSYINV
+527 FNLSYINV
-535 YTTSGKFL
+535 FATSGKFL

-556 HYTGEIK
+556 HYTSEIK
-563 DVEDYKQKIQKQKQ
+563 DIEDYKQKIQKQKQ

-583 KACKEFLNTEDLEI
+583 KACKEFLNIEDLEI
-597 LGCEMDK
+597 LECQI
-604 VEEIYLPPK
+604 EEKEKEILPLPIIPK
-613 LETKKEK
+613 IKIKKEK
-620 SEKYNPAVKPLFK
+620 LQKYNPAVKPLFK

-638 YEYLMEYGCICNN
+638 YEYLMEHGCTCND
-651 DRVWLASYKESKEF
+651 DRTWLASYEESKEF
-665 KEYETN
+665 EEYETD
-671 IADCR
+671 IC
-676 QRAEASACPFNAGK
+676 
-690 QERNKL
+690 

>member
-1 MSRLRRI
+1 MNVS
-8 QAKYPQEPKVM
+8 VM

-33 KGVSTRAIRLSR
+33 KGVSTRAIRLSKN
-45 GKYITR
+45 KYITR
-51 DIIVKGGKSF
+51 EITVRGGKSF

-69 PELQGKYYSKF
+69 PELQEKYYSKI
-80 VPSCTENQLPA
+80 VPPYAEKQLLTSIDFHKPA
-91 PLDFYKPDK
+91 K
-100 AKIIALARLDLL
+100 AKSIALSRLDLL
-112 NLWKNQRKNQQNK
+112 NLWKKERKNKSNK
-125 TQFDTDFLCAY
+125 TQFDSDFLSAY

-150 KVSIGRLQR
+150 HVSIGTIQR
-159 CKWILGNSNNYE
+159 WKRIVGNSNNYE

-178 YEDYSRTCLTEYEKQ
+178 YEDYSRTCLTDYEKQ
-193 IFLKLPLH
+193 IFLKLLLH
-201 PNKFSIEKA
+201 PNKFSIGKA

-216 VLKSQ
+216 VLKTQ
-221 GQEYIPASSTFRK
+221 GQEYIPSAPTFRR
-234 FANWYKANYF
+234 FANWFKANYF
-244 DKWTVL
+244 DKWAL
-250 SEGEKTLKEKVIPHI
+250 LRDGEKALKENVIPHI

-295 KPCRATLIVF
+295 KPCRATLIGF

-319 LEENTQNIASALR
+319 LEENTQNIASALH

-337 LSRIPKFVYL
+337 LSKIPRFVYL

-355 KYFMGSEDFCEIG
+355 KYFIGSAKFDEIG
-368 LRGIYEKL
+368 LKGIYEKL

-389 AKVIERFF
+389 TKVIERFF

-406 LLPSYIGTG
+406 LLPSYIGTS

-425 NEKFHSEIHTEFT
+425 NEKFHKDAHQEFV

-451 LKYKNSLPCP
+451 LEYKNSLACP
-461 NDRTKSIKE
+461 NDKTKTIKE

-476 RQAINPREL
+476 RQEINIREL

-512 ALYGLRQKVIIKYSL
+512 TLYGLRQKVIIKYSL

-535 YTTSGKFL
+535 YAMSGKFL

-548 ITLTHPLA
+548 ITLTNPLA
-556 HYTGEIK
+556 HYTG
-563 DVEDYKQKIQKQKQ
+563 DVNDIEDYKQKIQKQKQ

-583 KACKEFLNTEDLEI
+583 KACKEFLNIEDLEI
-597 LGCEMDK
+597 LECEL
-604 VEEIYLPPK
+604 EENVKIPKTPPPSPLPQGTRVK
-613 LETKKEK
+613 I
-620 SEKYNPAVKPLFK
+620 KYNPAVKPLFK
-633 TSRER
+633 TCRER
-638 YEYLMEYGCICNN
+638 YEYLMRYGCTSND
-651 DRVWLASYKESKEF
+651 DRVWLMAYKESKEY
-665 KEYETN
+665 KQYETSFCK
-671 IADCR
+671 D
-676 QRAEASACPFNAGK
+676 
-690 QERNKL
+690 

>member
-1 MSRLRRI
+1 MD
-8 QAKYPQEPKVM
+8 
-19 NEEKYITIKELAEL
+19 NEKYITIKELAEL
-33 KGVSTRAIRLSR
+33 KGVSARAIRLSLK
-45 GKYITR
+45 KYVIREITVR
-51 DIIVKGGKSF
+51 GGKSF

-69 PELQGKYYSKF
+69 PVLQEKYYSKIIPTYE
-80 VPSCTENQLPA
+80 VKQLPT
-91 PLDFYKPDK
+91 PTNFHKPDK
-100 AKIIALARLDLL
+100 AKTIALARIDLL
-112 NLWKNQRKNQQNK
+112 NLWKNQRKNQSNK
-125 TQFDTDFLCAY
+125 TQFDKNFLSAY
-136 NAQVLYPEIYAKLG
+136 NAKCLYPEIYAKLG
-150 KVSIGRLQR
+150 KVSIGTLQR
-159 CKWILGNSNNYE
+159 WKRILGNSNNYE

-178 YEDYSRTCLTEYEKQ
+178 YEDYSKTCLTEHEKQ
-193 IFLKLPLH
+193 IFLKLLLH
-201 PNKFSIEKA
+201 PNKFSIGKA

-216 VLKSQ
+216 VLKTQ
-221 GQEYIPASSTFRK
+221 GTEYIPSPPTFRK

-244 DKWTVL
+244 DKWTL
-250 SEGEKTLKEKVIPHI
+250 LRDGEKALKEEVIPHI
-265 KRDISKIEVGE
+265 KRNISKIDVGE

-295 KPCRATLIVF
+295 KPCRATLIGF

-319 LEENTQNIASALR
+319 IEENTQNIASALR

-337 LSRIPKFVYL
+337 LGKIPKFVYL
-347 DNGKAFRG
+347 DNGRAFRS
-355 KYFMGSEDFCEIG
+355 KYFVGSADFSEIG
-368 LRGIYEKL
+368 LKGIYEKL

-406 LLPSYIGTG
+406 LFPSYIGTS
-415 IENKPARLRR
+415 IESKPARLRR

-451 LKYKNSLPCP
+451 LEYKNSLPCP

-512 ALYGLRQKVIIKYSL
+512 AIYGLRQKVIIKYSL

-535 YTTSGKFL
+535 YTISGKFL
-543 CRADR
+543 CRAER

-556 HYTGEIK
+556 HYTGEIN
-563 DVEDYKQKIQKQKQ
+563 DIEDYKQKIQKQKQ

-583 KACKEFLNTEDLEI
+583 KACKEFLNIEDLEI
-597 LGCEMDK
+597 LEYTLEEK
-604 VEEIYLPPK
+604 EEEILPLSTVPK
-613 LETKKEK
+613 IEVKKEK
-620 SEKYNPAVKPLFK
+620 PEKYNPAVKPLFK

-638 YEYLMEYGCICNN
+638 YEYLMEHGCTCNE
-651 DRVWLASYKESKEF
+651 DRIWLKTYKESKEY
-665 KEYETN
+665 KQYET
-671 IADCR
+671 DFC
-676 QRAEASACPFNAGK
+676 
-690 QERNKL
+690 

>member
-1 MSRLRRI
+1 
-8 QAKYPQEPKVM
+8 M

-33 KGVSTRAIRLSR
+33 KGVSTRAIRLAKS
-45 GKYITR
+45 KYITR
-51 DIIVKGGKSF
+51 EITVKGGKSF

-69 PELQGKYYSKF
+69 PALQEKYYSKII
-80 VPSCTENQLPA
+80 PSCDTKQLPV
-91 PLDFYKPDK
+91 PTDFYKPDK
-100 AKIIALARLDLL
+100 AKVIALARLDLL
-112 NLWKNQRKNQQNK
+112 NLWQKKRKSQHNK
-125 TQFDTDFLCAY
+125 TQFDTDFLSAY
-136 NAQVLYPEIYAKLG
+136 NAQVLYPEIYSKIG
-150 KVSIGRLQR
+150 KVSIGTLQR
-159 CKWILGNSNNYE
+159 WKRILGNNNNYE

-178 YEDYSRTCLTEYEKQ
+178 YEEYSRTSLTEYEKQ
-193 IFLKLPLH
+193 IFLKLLLH
-201 PNKFSIEKA
+201 PNKFSIGKA

-216 VLKSQ
+216 VLKTQ
-221 GQEYIPASSTFRK
+221 GQEYIPAPPTFRR
-234 FANWYKANYF
+234 FANWYKSNYF
-244 DKWTVL
+244 DKWTL
-250 SEGEKTLKEKVIPHI
+250 LREGEKALKEQVIPHI

-282 KRLNFQVINPFTG
+282 KRLNFHVINPFTG
-295 KPCRATLIVF
+295 KPCRATLIGF

-337 LSRIPKFVYL
+337 LGKIPKFVYL
-347 DNGKAFRG
+347 DNGRAFRG
-355 KYFMGSEDFCEIG
+355 KYFTGSSKLDEIG
-368 LRGIYEKL
+368 LKGIYEKL

-406 LLPSYIGTG
+406 LLPSYIGTN

-425 NEKFHSEIHTEFT
+425 NEKFHVDNYQIYM

-451 LKYKNSLPCP
+451 LEYKNSLPCP
-461 NDRTKSIKE
+461 NDRTKTIQE
-470 MLDSIE
+470 MLNSIDKQE
-476 RQAINPREL
+476 INPREL

-512 ALYGLRQKVIIKYSL
+512 ALYGLRQKVIIRYSL

-535 YTTSGKFL
+535 YTTGGKFL
-543 CRADR
+543 CRAER

-583 KACKEFLNTEDLEI
+583 KACKEFLNIEDLNIIKYQIEEKEEDLPSPIIPKIEI
-597 LGCEMDK
+597 
-604 VEEIYLPPK
+604 
-613 LETKKEK
+613 KKEK
-620 SEKYNPAVKPLFK
+620 TEKYNPAIKLLFK
-633 TSRER
+633 TSHER
-638 YEYLMEYGCICNN
+638 YEYLMKNGCTCND
-651 DRVWLASYKESKEF
+651 DRVWLKTYKESKEF
-665 KEYETN
+665 KDYE
-671 IADCR
+671 IKIH
-676 QRAEASACPFNAGK
+676 FN
-690 QERNKL
+690 

>member
-1 MSRLRRI
+1 MI
-8 QAKYPQEPKVM
+8 DVCTM

-33 KGVSTRAIRLSR
+33 KGISARAVRLSKD
-45 GKYITR
+45 KYIIREIT
-51 DIIVKGGKSF
+51 VKGGKSF

-69 PELQGKYYSKF
+69 PEFQEKYYSKI
-80 VPSCTENQLPA
+80 LPA
-91 PLDFYKPDK
+91 CSEKLLPIPTDFHKLDK
-100 AKIIALARLDLL
+100 AKVIALARLDLL
-112 NLWKNQRKNQQNK
+112 NLWKEERKNQSNK
-125 TQFDTDFLCAY
+125 TQFDNDFLSAY
-136 NAQVLYPEIYAKLG
+136 NAKVLYPEIYARLG
-150 KVSIGRLQR
+150 KVSIGTLQR
-159 CKWILGNSNNYE
+159 WKRTLGNSNNYE

-178 YEDYSRTCLTEYEKQ
+178 YEDYSRTSLTEYEKQ
-193 IFLKLPLH
+193 IFLKLLLH
-201 PNKFSIEKA
+201 PNRFSIGKA

-216 VLKSQ
+216 VLKTQ
-221 GQEYIPASSTFRK
+221 EQEYIPAPPTFRR

-244 DKWTVL
+244 DKWTL
-250 SEGEKTLKEKVIPHI
+250 LREGEKALKEEVIPHI

-295 KPCRATLIVF
+295 KPCRATLIGF

-337 LSRIPKFVYL
+337 LSKIPKFVYL
-347 DNGKAFRG
+347 DNGRAFRG
-355 KYFMGSEDFCEIG
+355 KYFMGSAKFDEIG
-368 LRGIYEKL
+368 LKGIYEKL

-406 LLPSYIGTG
+406 LLPNYIGTS

-425 NEKFHSEIHTEFT
+425 NEKFHKEVYQNFV
-438 PTIQQTIQMINSW
+438 PTIQQTIQMVNSW
-451 LKYKNSLPCP
+451 LEYKNSLACP
-461 NDRTKSIKE
+461 NDKTKTIKE

-476 RQAINPREL
+476 RQEINQREL
-485 DDLMLA
+485 YDLMLA
-491 QEVKT
+491 QEIKT

-527 FDLSYINV
+527 FNLSYINV
-535 YTTSGKFL
+535 YTMSGKFL
-543 CRADR
+543 CKADR

-583 KACKEFLNTEDLEI
+583 KACKKFLNIEDLDI
-597 LGCEMDK
+597 IKCQI
-604 VEEIYLPPK
+604 EEKEEQHLLTPIISK
-613 LETKKEK
+613 SKIKKEK
-620 SEKYNPAVKPLFK
+620 PEKYNPAVKLLFK

-638 YEYLMEYGCICNN
+638 YKYLMKYGCTCNE
-651 DRVWLASYKESKEF
+651 DRIWLAAYKESKEY
-665 KEYETN
+665 KQYET
-671 IADCR
+671 DFC
-676 QRAEASACPFNAGK
+676 
-690 QERNKL
+690 

>member
-1 MSRLRRI
+1 M
-8 QAKYPQEPKVM
+8 
-19 NEEKYITIKELAEL
+19 EEKYITIKELAEL
-33 KGVSTRAIRLSR
+33 KGVSTRAIRLSKS
-45 GKYITR
+45 KYVTR
-51 DIIVKGGKSF
+51 ETTVKGGKSF

-69 PELQGKYYSKF
+69 PELQEKYYSKIL
-80 VPSCTENQLPA
+80 PTYTEKLLPI
-91 PLDFYKPDK
+91 PTDFHKPDK
-100 AKIIALARLDLL
+100 AKVIALARLDLL
-112 NLWKNQRKNQQNK
+112 NLWKNERKNQVNK
-125 TQFDTDFLCAY
+125 TKFDNDFLSAY
-136 NAQVLYPEIYAKLG
+136 NSQVFYPEIYAKLG
-150 KVSIGRLQR
+150 KVSIGTIQR
-159 CKWILGNSNNYE
+159 WKRILGNSNNYE

-178 YEDYSRTCLTEYEKQ
+178 YEDYSRTGLTDYEKQ
-193 IFLKLPLH
+193 IFLKLLLH
-201 PNKFSIEKA
+201 PNRFSVGKA
-210 ISLTQY
+210 ISLAQY
-216 VLKSQ
+216 VLKTQ
-221 GQEYIPASSTFRK
+221 GAEYIPAPPTFRR

-244 DKWTVL
+244 DKWTL
-250 SEGEKTLKEKVIPHI
+250 LRDGEKALKEQVIPHI

-295 KPCRATLIVF
+295 KPCRATLIGF
-305 LDWKSTALVGYEIM
+305 LDWKSTALIGYEIM

-332 NAILN
+332 NVILN
-337 LSRIPKFVYL
+337 LGKIPKFVYL

-355 KYFMGSEDFCEIG
+355 KYFTGSAKFDEIG
-368 LRGIYEKL
+368 LKGIYEKL

-389 AKVIERFF
+389 AKVIEQFF

-406 LLPSYIGTG
+406 LLSSYIGTS

-425 NEKFHSEIHTEFT
+425 NEKFHKEVHQNFV

-451 LKYKNSLPCP
+451 LEYKNSQPCP
-461 NDRTKSIKE
+461 NDKTKTIKE
-470 MLDSIE
+470 MIDSIE
-476 RQAINPREL
+476 RQEINLREL

-535 YTTSGKFL
+535 YTMSGKFL
-543 CRADR
+543 CKADR

-577 LKNKTI
+577 LKNKTMR
-583 KACKEFLNTEDLEI
+583 ACKEFLNIEDLEI
-597 LGCEMDK
+597 LECQIEDK
-604 VEEIYLPPK
+604 EEYSHLPIISK
-613 LETKKEK
+613 SESKKEK
-620 SEKYNPAVKPLFK
+620 PEKYNPAVKPLFK

-638 YEYLMEYGCICNN
+638 YEYLMEHGCTCND
-651 DRVWLASYKESKEF
+651 DRIWLAAYKESKEF
-665 KEYETN
+665 KEYETK
-671 IADCR
+671 IRTD
-676 QRAEASACPFNAGK
+676 
-690 QERNKL
+690 

>member
-1 MSRLRRI
+1 
-8 QAKYPQEPKVM
+8 M
-19 NEEKYITIKELAEL
+19 NDSTMTDEKYITIKELAEL

-69 PELQGKYYSKF
+69 PELQDKYYSKI
-80 VPSCTENQLPA
+80 VPTYEIKKLPA
-91 PLDFYKPDK
+91 PTDFHKPDK
-100 AKIIALARLDLL
+100 AKVIALARLDLL
-112 NLWKNQRKNQQNK
+112 NLWKKERKNQQNK
-125 TQFDTDFLCAY
+125 TQFDNDFLGAY

-150 KVSIGRLQR
+150 NVSIGTLQR
-159 CKWILGNSNNYE
+159 WKRFISNSNNYE

-193 IFLKLPLH
+193 IFLKLLLH
-201 PNKFSIEKA
+201 PNKFSIGKA

-216 VLKSQ
+216 VLKTQ
-221 GQEYIPASSTFRK
+221 GQEYIPAPPTFRR

-244 DKWTVL
+244 DKWTL
-250 SEGEKTLKEKVIPHI
+250 LRDGEKALKEDVIPHI

-295 KPCRATLIVF
+295 KPCRATLIGF

-337 LSRIPKFVYL
+337 LGKIPKFVYL

-355 KYFMGSEDFCEIG
+355 KYFLGSSNFDEIG
-368 LRGIYEKL
+368 LKGIYEKL

-397 LEMQESFEK
+397 LEMQESIEK
-406 LLPSYIGTG
+406 LLPSYIGTS
-415 IENKPARLRR
+415 IKNKPARLRR
-425 NEKFHSEIHTEFT
+425 NEKFHSEIHQEYT

-451 LKYKNSLPCP
+451 LEYKNSLPCP
-461 NDRTKSIKE
+461 NDRTRSIKE
-470 MLDSIE
+470 KLDSIE

-491 QEVKT
+491 QEIKT
-496 ITSQGIRF
+496 IASQGIRF
-504 LKSDYYND
+504 LKADYYND

-556 HYTGEIK
+556 HYTGEVK
-563 DVEDYKQKIQKQKQ
+563 DIEDYKQKIQKQKQ

-583 KACKEFLNTEDLEI
+583 KACKEFLNIEDLEI
-597 LGCEMDK
+597 LEYTLEEK
-604 VEEIYLPPK
+604 EEEILPLSTVPK
-613 LETKKEK
+613 IEVKKEK
-620 SEKYNPAVKPLFK
+620 PEKYNPAVKPLFK

-638 YEYLMEYGCICNN
+638 YEYLMEHGCTCNE
-651 DRVWLASYKESKEF
+651 DRIWLKTYKESKEY
-665 KEYETN
+665 KQYET
-671 IADCR
+671 DFC
-676 QRAEASACPFNAGK
+676 
-690 QERNKL
+690 

>member
-1 MSRLRRI
+1 
-8 QAKYPQEPKVM
+8 M
-19 NEEKYITIKELAEL
+19 NNEKYITIKELAEL
-33 KGVSTRAIRLSR
+33 KGVSTRAIRLSLQ
-45 GKYITR
+45 KYVIREIT
-51 DIIVKGGKSF
+51 VKGGKSF
-61 EILLSSIE
+61 EVLLSSIE
-69 PELQGKYYSKF
+69 PELQERYYSKI
-80 VPSCTENQLPA
+80 VPTYEVKQLPA
-91 PLDFYKPDK
+91 PSDFHKPDK
-100 AKIIALARLDLL
+100 AKIIALSRLDLL
-112 NLWKNQRKNQQNK
+112 NLWKNERKYQQNK
-125 TQFDTDFLCAY
+125 TQFDNDFLGAY
-136 NAQVLYPEIYAKLG
+136 NVQVLYPEIYAKLG
-150 KVSIGRLQR
+150 NVSIGTLQR
-159 CKWILGNSNNYE
+159 WKRILGNSNNYE

-178 YEDYSRTCLTEYEKQ
+178 YEDYSRTCLTNYEKQ
-193 IFLKLPLH
+193 IFLKLLLH
-201 PNKFSIEKA
+201 PNKFSIGKA

-216 VLKSQ
+216 VLKTQ
-221 GQEYIPASSTFRK
+221 GAEYIPAPPTFRR

-244 DKWTVL
+244 DKWTL
-250 SEGEKTLKEKVIPHI
+250 LRDGEKALKEEVILHI

-295 KPCRATLIVF
+295 KPCRATLIGF

-319 LEENTQNIASALR
+319 LEENPQNIASALR

-337 LSRIPKFVYL
+337 LGRIPKFVYL

-355 KYFMGSEDFCEIG
+355 EYFMGSADFCEIG
-368 LRGIYEKL
+368 LKGIYEKL
-376 GITTVFANPYNAR
+376 GISTVFANPYNAR
-389 AKVIERFF
+389 TKVIERFF

-406 LLPSYIGTG
+406 LLPSYIGTS

-425 NEKFHSEIHTEFT
+425 NEKFHSEIQREFV
-438 PTIQQTIQMINSW
+438 PTILQTIQMINSW

-461 NDRTKSIKE
+461 NDRTKNIKE

-535 YTTSGKFL
+535 YTISGKFL

-556 HYTGEIK
+556 HYTGEVK
-563 DVEDYKQKIQKQKQ
+563 DIEDYKQKIQKQKQ

-583 KACKEFLNTEDLEI
+583 KACKEFLNIEDLEI
-597 LGCEMDK
+597 LECEI
-604 VEEIYLPPK
+604 EEKEETLPLPIIPK
-613 LETKKEK
+613 IEIKKEK
-620 SEKYNPAVKPLFK
+620 PKKYNPAVKPLFK

-638 YEYLMEYGCICNN
+638 YEYLMEHGCTCND
-651 DRVWLASYKESKEF
+651 DRTWLTAYKKSKEY
-665 KEYETN
+665 KLYET
-671 IADCR
+671 DFC
-676 QRAEASACPFNAGK
+676 
-690 QERNKL
+690 